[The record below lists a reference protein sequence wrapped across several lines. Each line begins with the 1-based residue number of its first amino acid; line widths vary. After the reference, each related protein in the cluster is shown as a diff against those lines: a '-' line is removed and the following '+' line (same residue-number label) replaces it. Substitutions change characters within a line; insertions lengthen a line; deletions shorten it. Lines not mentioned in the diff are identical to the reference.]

1 MFSNKDIFKLIIP
14 LIIEQI
20 LNSVMG
26 MMDSLMV
33 STVGPTAISAVSLV
47 DSINTLIIQ
56 VFSALATGGAIV
68 CSQYIGSRNHKKA
81 NESGQQLLLSVF
93 AISLIITAFAVIL
106 RRPLLSLILLQ
117 ML

>member
-33 STVGPTAISAVSLV
+33 STVGPTAISAVSL
-47 DSINTLIIQ
+47 LIP
-56 VFSALATGGAIV
+56 
-68 CSQYIGSRNHKKA
+68 R
-81 NESGQQLLLSVF
+81 
-93 AISLIITAFAVIL
+93 
-106 RRPLLSLILLQ
+106 
-117 ML
+117 